1 MLVRKYVT
9 LVALAI
15 ALHQPAT
22 ALFTFLSV
30 GKAACAD
37 ASCLAWA
44 AEENSSGPGTP
55 VGQQE
60 VQTAPTNSSLPPQ
73 PGESGSGTQQ
83 ELQTAPTSSPPAPK
97 PAENGPGTQQEL
109 QTAPTSSS
117 PPPKPVESRQE
128 TTFVDVLHGKMSE
141 RLLTTADW
149 MDSFFADENY
159 VKEVNR
165 SYVRFRYDMF
175 KEEKT
180 PATLKPAVDLRLS
193 LPQLERRT
201 HLVFAA
207 EPTSPPT
214 GPNAPVKTAAER
226 FGTTEAA
233 HFTTALQYFFR
244 TAPKENALIMTGIQF
259 SKFRP
264 VLFISP
270 RYRALFPY
278 AVWQLRFTQE
288 LLWRT
293 DTAWQTDSRFELE
306 RQLPEDFFFRTT
318 LDGVWASRTTGYFY
332 SLNFLLR
339 EPFGPNHAVDYE
351 WINNYQTLPVNEL
364 TEIDFRI
371 RYRHNFWREWLFFEV
386 APQVRFPRDHNFD
399 RIPGILFRLEMFF
412 GRTAG

>member
-1 MLVRKYVT
+1 MLIRKYVA
-9 LVALAI
+9 LIALAI

-22 ALFTFLSV
+22 ALFTFLSN
-30 GKAACAD
+30 GKAARAD

-44 AEENSSGPGTP
+44 AEENGCGPGTP
-55 VGQQE
+55 VAQHE
-60 VQTAPTNSSLPPQ
+60 VQTTPTNSSLPAQ
-73 PGESGSGTQQ
+73 PGESGSG
-83 ELQTAPTSSPPAPK
+83 A
-97 PAENGPGTQQEL
+97 QQEL

-117 PPPKPVESRQE
+117 PAPKPEESGPGTQRELQTVPTSSSPPPKPEESRQE

-141 RLLTTADW
+141 RLLTTAAW

-175 KEEKT
+175 KEERF

-207 EPTSPPT
+207 EPTSPVT

-226 FGTTEAA
+226 FGTTEEA
-233 HFTTALQYFFR
+233 HLTTALQYFFR
-244 TAPKENALIMTGIQF
+244 TAPRENAQIMTGLQL

-306 RQLPEDFFFRTT
+306 RQLQ
-318 LDGVWASRTTGYFY
+318 GS
-332 SLNFLLR
+332 FLSHD
-339 EPFGPNHAVDYE
+339 P
-351 WINNYQTLPVNEL
+351 
-364 TEIDFRI
+364 
-371 RYRHNFWREWLFFEV
+371 
-386 APQVRFPRDHNFD
+386 
-399 RIPGILFRLEMFF
+399 
-412 GRTAG
+412 